1 MIGKAVKFTSIKPAH
16 LGKVFTL
23 KDGALHKEV
32 AGSMAGGEFVTV
44 TFKSAADLAALLASV
59 TTAQALSASVP
70 VGAGA
75 GRVVTEK
82 ALPSNPGAVARTKR
96 FFALPAQQHGFLLL
110 DADAPNGSEG
120 LSEGALFALLV
131 ELVPAAAAAGVVAW
145 ASGSS
150 QIWVGDT
157 CHRGSGGLH
166 LYLMIQDI
174 SDTQRFGQVLSKR
187 LWLAGHGRIEV
198 SASGA
203 LLSRTVFDES
213 VHQPARLVFS
223 GGAVCTPPLE
233 QRRGPP
239 VLLADGGFLDTR
251 GACPDLT
258 DEEQARFVG
267 LLESAKARAQ
277 PQADAAHQ
285 AWREAREKAGLSAAV
300 SVGEDLAEAK
310 TRIART
316 LDAALGGSLLGSFP
330 LVLVDEHNKEST
342 VTVDQVLADKARY
355 HLARTLDPLNPDHR
369 DRAADGLLYLNQ
381 AVPCVYSLDD
391 GGTVYRLL
399 RQTVRLAV
407 VQGDKA
413 RLAEAIADEL
423 ATEPDLFN
431 VAGQVVQMQ
440 GGNFNALSRPLLHY
454 RVGCR
459 VGLYRQG
466 KDKATAVEPDAPLLD
481 IVLAL
486 LPSRLK
492 SITGRAC
499 TPLVTTACRTITA
512 PGFDDETGLYLDLKP
527 DEAQPISASP
537 TRPELV
543 EALRRAWAPWAAY
556 KWATPHDR
564 AAMLATVLTIP
575 LRPTIDAAPGL
586 FADAASQA
594 SGKSKSAGAVAAIV
608 RGRRGGMKTWLAD
621 QEEELGKYLLS
632 SVRAGD
638 PAIVLDNI
646 TGLMRS
652 ASLATVMI
660 EGALN
665 TRLLGVSVLQTPDAR
680 LMWLASGN
688 NASLDRDMATRWLV
702 ARIDPGVEN
711 PSALSFRF
719 DPVEAALQ
727 DRIGIARAAITL
739 HLGWYAAGRP
749 KADNIPTRFAD
760 WGRVVRP
767 LVQWLHSSGIAA
779 DAGIGAL
786 GDPAHS
792 ILEGS
797 AANDPE
803 SEALGMLLQG
813 LNESFGNT
821 PFTAASVRQAYE
833 MQERGIGT
841 DQPLIFEALS
851 ALLPQAQRG
860 RLTAH
865 SLACA
870 LRNRRGRIVGGLR
883 VVEVHQA
890 STQARRGALWR
901 VENVGP

>member
-32 AGSMAGGEFVTV
+32 AGSMAEG
-44 TFKSAADLAALLASV
+44 TFETASFKTPADLAALLASV
-59 TTAQALSASVP
+59 TTSQALSASVP
-70 VGAGA
+70 VGGGA

-82 ALPSNPGAVARTKR
+82 ALPSNPTAVARTKR

-110 DADAPNGSEG
+110 DADAPKGREG
-120 LSEGALFALLV
+120 LSAGALVALLCD
-131 ELVPAAAAAGVVAW
+131 LVPAAAAAGVVAYP
-145 ASGSS
+145 SGSS
-150 QIWVGDT
+150 LILEGDT
-157 CHRGSGGLH
+157 QTRGIVGMH
-166 LYLMIQDI
+166 LYVMIQDL

-203 LLSRTVFDES
+203 LLPREIFDEA
-213 VHQPARLVFS
+213 VHQPARLIFS

-233 QRRGPP
+233 QRRGAP
-239 VLLADGGFLDTR
+239 VILADGGFLDTR
-251 GACPDLT
+251 AACPDLT
-258 DEEQARFVG
+258 DDEQARFVG
-267 LLESAKARAQ
+267 LLESAKSKAQ
-277 PQADAAHQ
+277 PQADAARQ

-300 SVGEDLAEAK
+300 AAGQDLTEARS
-310 TRIART
+310 RIART
-316 LDAALGGSLLGSFP
+316 LDAALGGGLLGAFP
-330 LVLVDEHNKEST
+330 LVLVDDHGKEST
-342 VTVDQVLADKARY
+342 VTVDQALADKARY
-355 HLARTLDPLNPDHR
+355 HLARCLDPLNPDHR

-399 RQTVRLAV
+399 RQPVRLAV
-407 VQGDKA
+407 VRGDKA
-413 RLAEAIADEL
+413 RLAEAISDEL

-431 VAGQVVQMQ
+431 VTGQVVQMQ
-440 GGNFNALSRPLLHY
+440 GGNFGALSRPLLHY

-459 VGLYRQG
+459 VSLYRQA

-499 TPLVTTACRTITA
+499 TPLVTKEGRTITA
-512 PGFDDETGLYLDLKP
+512 PGFDAESNLWLDLKP
-527 DEAQPISASP
+527 DDAHPISATP

-543 EALRRAWAPWAAY
+543 ENLRRAWAPWSAY
-556 KWATPHDR
+556 KWSTPHDR

-594 SGKSKSAGAVAAIV
+594 SGKSKATGAVAAIV
-608 RGRRGGMKTWLAD
+608 RGRRGGMKTWVAD

-652 ASLATVMI
+652 ASIATATV
-660 EGALN
+660 EGKLN
-665 TRLLGVSVLQTPDAR
+665 IRLLGVSVLQTPDAR
-680 LMWLASGN
+680 LLWLASGN

-739 HLGWYAAGRP
+739 HLGWHAVGRP

-767 LVQWLHSSGIAA
+767 LVQWLQSSGIAA
-779 DAGIGAL
+779 DAGIGQL

-797 AANDPE
+797 SSLDPE

-841 DQPLIFEALS
+841 DQPLVFDALS

-890 STQARRGALWR
+890 GATARRGALWR
-901 VENVGP
+901 VEHVGL

>member
-1 MIGKAVKFTSIKPAH
+1 MIGKAVKFTSIKPIH
-16 LGKVFTL
+16 QGKVFTL

-32 AGSMAGGEFVTV
+32 AGSMAEG
-44 TFKSAADLAALLASV
+44 TFETASFKTPAELAALLASV
-59 TTAQALSASVP
+59 TTSQALSASLP

-96 FFALPAQQHGFLLL
+96 HFTLPAHQPGFLLL
-110 DADAPNGSEG
+110 DADAPKGSEG
-120 LSEGALFALLV
+120 LSAGALGALLC
-131 ELVPAAAAAGVVAW
+131 ELVPAVAAAGVVAYP
-145 ASGSS
+145 SGSS
-150 QIWVGDT
+150 LIFEGDRQ
-157 CHRGSGGLH
+157 HRGICGMH
-166 LYLMIQDI
+166 LYVMIQDL

-203 LLSRTVFDES
+203 LLPRQIFDGA
-213 VHQPARLVFS
+213 VHQPARLIFS

-233 QRRGPP
+233 QRRGAPII
-239 VLLADGGFLDTR
+239 LSDGGFLDTR
-251 GACPDLT
+251 TACPDLSPE
-258 DEEQARFVG
+258 DEARYLG
-267 LLESAKARAQ
+267 LLESAKSKAQ
-277 PQADAAHQ
+277 PQADAARL

-300 SVGEDLAEAK
+300 AAGEDLTEARS
-310 TRIART
+310 RITRT

-330 LVLVDEHNKEST
+330 LVVLDDHGRETT
-342 VTVDQVLADKARY
+342 VTVDQVLADRARF
-355 HLARTLDPLNPDHR
+355 HLSRCLDPLNPDHR

-399 RQTVRLAV
+399 RQPARLAV
-407 VQGDKA
+407 VQGEKA

-423 ATEPDLFN
+423 AAEPDLFN

-440 GGNFNALSRPLLHY
+440 GGSFSALSRPLLHY

-459 VGLYRQG
+459 VSLYRQG
-466 KDKATAVEPDAPLLD
+466 KEKAQPVEPDAPLLD

-486 LPSRLK
+486 LPSRLR

-499 TPLVTTACRTITA
+499 TPLVTKEGRVITA
-512 PGFDDETGLYLDLKP
+512 PSFDAESNLWLDLKP
-527 DEAQPISASP
+527 DEAHPISAAP

-556 KWATPHDR
+556 KWSTPHDR

-594 SGKSKSAGAVAAIV
+594 SGKSKATGAVAAIV
-608 RGRRGGMKTWLAD
+608 RGRRGGMKTWVAD

-652 ASLATVMI
+652 ASIATATV
-660 EGALN
+660 EGKLN
-665 TRLLGVSVLQTPDAR
+665 SRLLGVSVLQTPDAR

-739 HLGWYAAGRP
+739 HLGWHAAGKPR
-749 KADNIPTRFAD
+749 ADAIPTRFAD

-767 LVQWLHSSGIAA
+767 LVQWLQSSGIAA
-779 DAGIGAL
+779 DAGIGQL

-797 AANDPE
+797 SSLDPE
-803 SEALGMLLQG
+803 SEAVGMLLQG
-813 LNESFGNT
+813 LNESFGNS
-821 PFTAASVRQAYE
+821 PFTAAAVRQE
-833 MQERGIGT
+833 FDRGQRGCGT
-841 DQPLIFEALS
+841 EEPFVFEALS
-851 ALLPQAQRG
+851 ALLPAQR
-860 RLTAH
+860 
-865 SLACA
+865 LATLSAQA
-870 LRNRRGRIVGGLR
+870 LNSVIRNRRGRIVGGLR
-883 VVEVHQA
+883 VVEVPQA
-890 STQARRGALWR
+890 GGAAKRGALWR

>member
-1 MIGKAVKFTSIKPAH
+1 MKAGGALTLFSSHKA
-16 LGKVFTL
+16 LGKLFRLLPDGTL
-23 KDGALHKEV
+23 EKTVE
-32 AGSMAGGEFVTV
+32 GSMAAAEFETLP
-44 TFKSAADLAALLASV
+44 FKSVADLAALLASV
-59 TTAQALSASVP
+59 TSAQALSASIS
-70 VGAGA
+70 VGGGS

-82 ALPSNPGAVARTKR
+82 ALPSNPGAVSRTKR
-96 FFALPAQQHGFLLL
+96 HFTLPAQPGLLLL
-110 DADAPNGSEG
+110 DHDPAKGQSA
-120 LSEGALFALLV
+120 LSAGYLFKLLC
-131 ELVPAAAAAGVVAW
+131 ELVPAAAAAGVVSW

-150 QIWVGDT
+150 QIWEGDT
-157 CHRGSGGLH
+157 CHRGVGGLH
-166 LYLMIQDI
+166 LYVMVQDP

-187 LWLAGHGRIEV
+187 LWLAGQGRIEIG
-198 SASGA
+198 ASGA
-203 LLSRTVFDES
+203 LLPRTIFDDA
-213 VHQPARLVFS
+213 VHQPARLIFS

-233 QRRGPP
+233 QRRGAP
-239 VLLADGGFLDTR
+239 VILSDGGFLDTR
-251 GACPDLT
+251 AACPDLT
-258 DEEQARFVG
+258 DDERARFVG
-267 LLESAKARAQ
+267 LLESAKSKAQ
-277 PQADAAHQ
+277 PQADAARQ

-300 SVGEDLAEAK
+300 AAGQDLTEAK

-316 LDAALGGSLLGSFP
+316 LDAALGGSLLGAFP
-330 LVLVDEHNKEST
+330 LVLVDDAGKEAT
-342 VTVDQVLADKARY
+342 VTVDQVLADCARY
-355 HLARTLDPLNPDHR
+355 HLARCLDPLNPDHR

-381 AVPCVYSLDD
+381 AVPCIYSLDD

-399 RQTVRLAV
+399 RQPVRLAV

-440 GGNFNALSRPLLHY
+440 GGNFSALSRPLLHY

-459 VGLYRQG
+459 VSLYRQG
-466 KDKATAVEPDAPLLD
+466 KDKATPVEADQQLLE
-481 IVLAL
+481 VVMAL

-499 TPLVTTACRTITA
+499 TPLVTKEGRVITA
-512 PGFDDETGLYLDLKP
+512 PGFDPESNLWLDLKP
-527 DEAQPISASP
+527 DEAHPISAAP

-543 EALRRAWAPWAAY
+543 EALRRAWASWAAY
-556 KWATPHDR
+556 RWTSPHDR

-594 SGKSKSAGAVAAIV
+594 SGKSKATGAVAAIV
-608 RGRRGGMKTWLAD
+608 RGRRGGMKTWVAD

-652 ASLATVMI
+652 ASIATATV
-660 EGALN
+660 EGKLN
-665 TRLLGVSVLQTPDAR
+665 IRLLGVSVLQTPDAR

-739 HLGWYAAGRP
+739 HLGWHAAGRP
-749 KADNIPTRFAD
+749 KADAIPTRFAD

-767 LVQWLHSSGIAA
+767 LVQWLQSSGIAA
-779 DAGIGAL
+779 DAGIGQL

-797 AANDPE
+797 SSLDPE

-813 LNESFGNT
+813 LNEAFGNT

-841 DQPLIFEALS
+841 DEPLIHEALS
-851 ALLPQAQRG
+851 ALLPQALRG
-860 RLTAH
+860 KLSAQ
-865 SLACA
+865 A
-870 LRNRRGRIVGGLR
+870 LSAVIRNRRGRIVGGLR

-890 STQARRGALWR
+890 GAAAKRGALWR